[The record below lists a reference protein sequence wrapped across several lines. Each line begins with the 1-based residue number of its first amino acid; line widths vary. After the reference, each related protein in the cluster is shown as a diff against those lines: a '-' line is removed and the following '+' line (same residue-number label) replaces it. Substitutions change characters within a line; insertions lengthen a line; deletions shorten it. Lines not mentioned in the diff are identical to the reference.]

1 MTPKLE
7 DWVTTRRLANLLA
20 LPQDTTA
27 NLYRRPG
34 FPAHAMLRR
43 DGYLLWH
50 YPSVEAWR
58 NACRK
63 HGRKRVVASQFV
75 PAAGQKCAGQG
86 LV

>member
-1 MTPKLE
+1 MTPGLE
-7 DWVTTRRLANLLA
+7 DWVTTRRLAHLLA

-27 NLYRRPG
+27 NLFRRAG

-58 NACRK
+58 NA
-63 HGRKRVVASQFV
+63 GRKPDLVERTS
-75 PAAGQKCAGQG
+75 PIREEAAIP
-86 LV
+86 V

>member
-7 DWVTTRRLANLLA
+7 DWVTTRRLAHLLA

-27 NLYRRPG
+27 NLYRRAG

-58 NACRK
+58 NACRML
-63 HGRKRVVASQFV
+63 GRTRVVASQFT
-75 PAAGQKCAGQG
+75 PAAGQKSAGRE